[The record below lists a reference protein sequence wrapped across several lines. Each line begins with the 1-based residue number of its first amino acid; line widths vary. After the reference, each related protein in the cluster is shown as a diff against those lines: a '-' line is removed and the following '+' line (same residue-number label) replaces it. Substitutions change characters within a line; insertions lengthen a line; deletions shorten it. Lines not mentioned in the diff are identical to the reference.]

1 MDDKPNLDLI
11 AMVQKARM
19 EHDAQAKP
27 SQVSAVYWIEAK
39 RQSGGAAPTPR
50 AGHWLI
56 LMNVSA
62 IDTAW
67 ATIRQ
72 ATEAG
77 QLGYKSKVATV
88 ALHQR
93 DERSIYVMTS
103 DADDAADVVRVRL
116 ALLDLGFTGDL
127 VYERGD
133 ATPND

>member
-27 SQVSAVYWIEAK
+27 SQVSAVYWIEAR
-39 RQSGGAAPTPR
+39 RQNGGAAPTAR

-56 LMNVSA
+56 STSVA
-62 IDTAW
+62 DVDAAW
-67 ATIRQ
+67 AKIRQ

-77 QLGYKSKVATV
+77 ALGYKSKVATV
-88 ALHQR
+88 ALHQL
-93 DERSIYVMTS
+93 DERSIWVMTY
-103 DADDAADVVRVRL
+103 DADDAVDVEQVRA
-116 ALLDLGFTGDL
+116 ALRGLGFAGDL

-133 ATPND
+133 APQPR

>member
-39 RQSGGAAPTPR
+39 RQNEGAAPTAR

-56 LMNVSA
+56 RTRVAEVDS
-62 IDTAW
+62 AW
-67 ATIRQ
+67 AAIRQ

-77 QLGYKSKVATV
+77 RLGYKAKVATI

-93 DERSIYVMTS
+93 TSARS
-103 DADDAADVVRVRL
+103 
-116 ALLDLGFTGDL
+116 G
-127 VYERGD
+127 
-133 ATPND
+133 